1 MFHES
6 IKFLGSRRKVLFIN
20 IINQYF
26 SRGFGPKVIG
36 ILRGVGDALHCSVE
50 RSMSLGRKFRAR
62 YDARDDIGKWIAN
75 GIA

>member
-1 MFHES
+1 MFHEA

-50 RSMSLGRKFRAR
+50 RSMWLGRKFRAR
-62 YDARDDIGKWIAN
+62 YDIGKWIAN